1 MLKQT
6 INILSVLP
14 LWAFQKGL
22 IGGIGFVKKNVE
34 KEIGPINVK
43 ILISLMFINM
53 GLTNVKI
60 KEVLYF
66 LAFFVW
72 QILAF
77 LIQD

>member
-1 MLKQT
+1 
-6 INILSVLP
+6 
-14 LWAFQKGL
+14 
-22 IGGIGFVKKNVE
+22 
-34 KEIGPINVK
+34 
-43 ILISLMFINM
+43 MFINM
-53 GLTNVKI
+53 GLINVKI